1 LCYTTLRYEPLPLL
15 RLLQTDPDFENQW
28 FAVCVSCLF
37 WWRVRNRRGTG
48 RTRRITPADVYMH
61 AHTRIYQVCVALL
74 IFNRGHEGG
83 GVRWLPG
90 EERGDSL
97 EMSWRDSK
105 YHSLAEKSFPSRPK
119 PHRPTPV
126 CLWGKGESHGHLDGR
141 TSTKE

>member
-1 LCYTTLRYEPLPLL
+1 
-15 RLLQTDPDFENQW
+15 
-28 FAVCVSCLF
+28 
-37 WWRVRNRRGTG
+37 
-48 RTRRITPADVYMH
+48 MH

-105 YHSLAEKSFPSRPK
+105 YHSLAETSFPSKTQTSSANPGMFMEERG
-119 PHRPTPV
+119 R
-126 CLWGKGESHGHLDGR
+126 LR
-141 TSTKE
+141 TS